1 MNNTI
6 DLTPETFTRLEK
18 LAQGFDT
25 PEAVIIRMLNVVEGK
40 KEVKPILYFEP
51 SDETIFK
58 QRLIE
63 AKEAEVVIYKHDGN
77 REIVFWSANRFSES
91 SNLRGNLWSGLLR
104 DWKKKNIL
112 KVELSILLKAN
123 SIDERNE
130 IESIKILAQ
139 ELGLT
144 FVELS
149 NLTYS
154 ITENMSNDDLLY
166 DYTLQFDENCD
177 REILDKIV
185 GLEENNGI
193 NVGISAFA
201 TC

>member
-91 SNLRGNLWSGLLR
+91 SNLRANLWSGLLR

-112 KVELSILLKAN
+112 KVELLILPKTN

-130 IESIKILAQ
+130 IESMKILAQ

-149 NLTYS
+149 NLTYG
-154 ITENMSNDDLLY
+154 ITENISNDGLLY